1 MSVKRNKVFGLLA
14 FFISI
19 YYLDKPFLSALVF
32 FQKIIPGFFF
42 GIRDSLYISS
52 THVKIISANTFWLLC
67 SQTERIL
74 SMSDYYISQIYPS
87 DKRANAEVD
96 ALLISEGIR
105 RDANL
110 DYTCGMYDDE
120 MHIIATG
127 SCFGN
132 TLRCFA
138 VSHEHQGEGLM
149 NSIVSH
155 LIEFQFSRGNTH
167 LFLYTKCNSAKFF
180 GDLGFYEIAR
190 IEGQIVF
197 MENRKTGFQN
207 YLSSLA
213 KDPLPEKYAPDL
225 YKTVTDTNAY
235 PPKKVAALVMNANP
249 FTLGH
254 QYLVEKAAAENDLL
268 HLFIVSED
276 ASLVPFQVRKR
287 LVMEGTA
294 HLKNICYHDSGPYI
308 ISNATFPSYFQKDE
322 NAVIE
327 SHAMLDLTVFTQI
340 AKTLGI
346 TRRYVGE
353 EPTSLVTG
361 IYNQIMSEKLPKQGI
376 ECIIVPRKTCED
388 TPISASNVRLA
399 LQNDNFDTLAKLV
412 PQTTLNYFRSP
423 EAAPVIERIKKQQNV
438 IHY

>member
-1 MSVKRNKVFGLLA
+1 
-14 FFISI
+14 
-19 YYLDKPFLSALVF
+19 
-32 FQKIIPGFFF
+32 
-42 GIRDSLYISS
+42 
-52 THVKIISANTFWLLC
+52 
-67 SQTERIL
+67 
-74 SMSDYYISQIYPS
+74 MSDYYISQIYPS
-87 DKRANAEVD
+87 DKRANDEVD

-190 IEGQIVF
+190 IDGQIVF

-207 YLSSLA
+207 YLRTFA
-213 KDPLPEKYAPDL
+213 KDTLPEGLTAETPTRKI
-225 YKTVTDTNAY
+225 
-235 PPKKVAALVMNANP
+235 AALVMNANP

-254 QYLVEKAAAENDLL
+254 QYLVEKVAAENDLL

-276 ASLVPFQVRKR
+276 ASLVPFKIRKQ
-287 LVMEGTA
+287 LVMKGTA

-327 SHAMLDLTVFTQI
+327 SHATLDLTVFTQI
-340 AKTLGI
+340 AKVLGI

-361 IYNQIMSEKLPKQGI
+361 IYNLIMSEKLPEQGI
-376 ECIIVPRKTCED
+376 ECIVVPRKTCED

-399 LQNDNFDTLAKLV
+399 LQNGDYDTLSKLV
-412 PQTTLNYFRSP
+412 PQTTLDYFKSP
-423 EAAPVIERIKKQQNV
+423 EAIPVIERIRQQENV